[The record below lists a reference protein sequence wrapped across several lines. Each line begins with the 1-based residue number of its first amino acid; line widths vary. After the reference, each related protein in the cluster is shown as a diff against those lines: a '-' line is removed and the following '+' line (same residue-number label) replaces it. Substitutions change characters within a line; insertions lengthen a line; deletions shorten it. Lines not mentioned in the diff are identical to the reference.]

1 MALVSEIGP
10 DLYRMSIFVP
20 GLQLQ
25 FNHFLVKDDQ
35 PLLFHTG
42 YNWMFPE
49 LYEAVGRV
57 LDPRTLRW
65 ISFSHFESD
74 ECGSLNKWLEA
85 APAARPASN
94 WLGAML
100 SVNDFAISEAH
111 VLNENDVLATGAR
124 RFRFHSTAHLPHGWD
139 AGLLFEETTRTLF
152 TSDLFF
158 HPGDVEPLT
167 ESDIV
172 GRSRQALVQME
183 SSPLAY
189 SVPYTPRTGAIFER
203 LAQLEPRTLATMHG
217 SSFQGDGGRAL
228 RDLASVIREVLG

>member
-1 MALVSEIGP
+1 MALVREIAP
-10 DLYRMSIFVP
+10 DVYRISIFVP
-20 GLQLQ
+20 DHRLQ

-42 YNWMFPE
+42 YNWMFAE
-49 LYEAVGRV
+49 LRDAVATV
-57 LDPRTLRW
+57 LDPKTLRW

-74 ECGSLNKWLEA
+74 ECGSLNQWLEA
-85 APAARPASN
+85 APGARPACN
-94 WLGAML
+94 WLGAIL
-100 SVNDFAISEAH
+100 SVNDFAIREAR
-111 VLNENDVLATGAR
+111 VLNENDVLVTGAR

-158 HPGDVEPLT
+158 HQGDVEALID
-167 ESDIV
+167 SDIV
-172 GRSRQALVQME
+172 GRSRQALLDLE
-183 SSPLAY
+183 KSPLAY

-217 SSFQGDGGRAL
+217 SSYQGDGGRAL
-228 RDLASVIREVLG
+228 RELAGVIREVLG